1 MLKYAVKRLLQS
13 VLTLFIVITIVFLA
27 LRLMP
32 VEGYFD
38 PAVYDKLSEE
48 QIQDHLDRL
57 GLNDPLIVQ
66 LGRFYNNLL
75 HGDFGTSTRYRKD
88 VAVTEIIAPKIPYSL
103 YFGLASL
110 GISLLLGVPLGMVMA
125 NKKGKL
131 GDHLGTGYIVLMQAV
146 PAAVYYIFFQVFVSG
161 WLKIPM
167 VFDVGNTKSWVLPAI
182 CMSLGGIA
190 SYAMWTRRYMVDEL
204 NRDYIKLAVAKG
216 MKRSEV
222 MRKHVIRNA
231 FVPIVQ
237 YLPSSILFT
246 ISGSIYA
253 EQLFAIPG
261 MGGLLI
267 TAINSQDNNLVQAL
281 VLIYSSIGILGLF
294 LGDLMMGVLDP
305 RIKFSK
311 SGGAR

>member
-13 VLTLFIVITIVFLA
+13 VVTLFVVITVVFLA

-38 PAVYDKLSEE
+38 PLVFDKLSEE

-57 GLNDPLIVQ
+57 GLNDPMVVQ
-66 LGRFYNNLL
+66 LGRFYKNLL
-75 HGDFGTSTRYRKD
+75 HGDLGISTRYQKN

-110 GISLLLGVPLGMVMA
+110 AVALILGVPLGMMMA
-125 NKKGKL
+125 NDKGGW
-131 GDHLGTGYIVLMQAV
+131 GDHIGTGYIVLMRAV
-146 PAAVYYIFFQVFVSG
+146 PAAVYYILIQVFVSG
-161 WLKIPM
+161 WFHIPM
-167 VFDVGNTKSWVLPAI
+167 IFDLGNSKSWILPLI
-182 CMSLGGIA
+182 CMSIGGIA

-216 MKRSEV
+216 MKHSEV

-253 EQLFAIPG
+253 EQMFAIPG

-267 TAINSQDNNLVQAL
+267 TAINVQDNNLVQAL
-281 VLIYSSIGILGLF
+281 VLIYSTIGILGLF

-311 SGGAR
+311 SGGVR